1 MLNKDNIEL
10 AEEYLDRAFQLQ
22 VDGDIEEAIENYKL
36 SIQLNPTAK
45 AYTFLG
51 WALSKQ
57 GKLEEA
63 ITNCKIAIEID
74 PDYGNPYNDIGSYL
88 VALGKDEE
96 SLEWFFKAIDAQNY
110 EPRHY
115 PYYNLGKV
123 FERRGKWFEAI
134 DFYKKAVELE
144 PNYKPAN
151 KAISQLTALMN

>member
-1 MLNKDNIEL
+1 MLNKNNIEL
-10 AEEYLDRAFQLQ
+10 AEEYLDKAFQLQ
-22 VDGDIEEAIENYKL
+22 MEGDIEEAVENYKL

-51 WALSKQ
+51 WALSKK

-96 SLEWFFKAIDAQNY
+96 SLEWFLKAIDAPNY
-110 EPRHY
+110 DPRHY

-134 DFYKKAVELE
+134 DFYKKAVEIE